1 MPDAFEVCFC
11 EQSRP
16 VTISQAHSH
25 GFNADGGR
33 EDFLVCGIFAFE
45 QGVQLTSPC
54 LLPCPL
60 LTLFSLVL
68 YESQVI
74 GESCMTMC
82 TTLSYLRHLFL
93 CISVLSINET
103 QSWLQTSPERE
114 MKLFSFL
121 TSVSFLN
128 FRHFYLQIR
137 CLVAKSDSRKLE
149 TVLF

>member
-11 EQSRP
+11 EQSRT

-25 GFNADGGR
+25 GFNADDGR

-45 QGVQLTSPC
+45 QGVLLTPC
-54 LLPCPL
+54 LLQCPL

-68 YESQVI
+68 YVSQAI
-74 GESCMTMC
+74 GGSCMTVC
-82 TTLSYLRHLFL
+82 STLSYLRHLFL

-137 CLVAKSDSRKLE
+137 CLVAKSDSRMLE